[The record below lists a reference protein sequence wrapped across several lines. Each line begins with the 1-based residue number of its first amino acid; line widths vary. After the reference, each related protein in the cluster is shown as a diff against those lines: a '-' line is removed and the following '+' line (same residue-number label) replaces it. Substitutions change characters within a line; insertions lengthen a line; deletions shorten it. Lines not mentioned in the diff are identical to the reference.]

1 MATFKRYLWQLGLY
15 KRCLSKPLTTNGEH
29 LPRDDNVIFFV
40 KVSFQKIL
48 YGAIMLIFF
57 QIFSAGDNNR
67 KDIFSPKVSINAK
80 KKRARKGN
88 HFEDFFFNMEK
99 ILCL

>member
-1 MATFKRYLWQLGLY
+1 M
-15 KRCLSKPLTTNGEH
+15 
-29 LPRDDNVIFFV
+29 IFFV

-80 KKRARKGN
+80 KKKKRARKGN
-88 HFEDFFFNMEK
+88 HFEDFFLIWK
-99 ILCL
+99 RYYVCKKTVALDPSRC